1 MIKRFK
7 KIIKSLPVIGPIV
20 SWWINR
26 KNKYKNATYWIE
38 KYLSDGRSY
47 IIQIGANDGVSG
59 DPLFDMAQK
68 HENWIL
74 LLVVPVLLLFDQLK
88 NNYGN
93 TVRVTY
99 VNAAINEDGGSQ
111 SFYVIDQKA
120 YQEIPNLSRDYE
132 QIGSF
137 DKQHLIS
144 LGGER
149 LRKFIAPIEVQS
161 YSLIQ
166 LLDLYEINHFDAL
179 LLDAEGY
186 DWLILKQLDLEK
198 HRPKIIFFEQTH
210 LNSKDVQDFWNIF
223 SEKYAIYR
231 FTINFLCISKD
242 VLLPGDLRKLSSKA
256 LRL

>member
-1 MIKRFK
+1 MIKR
-7 KIIKSLPVIGPIV
+7 IKRLVKTLPVIGPIV

-38 KYLSDGRSY
+38 KYLSDDRSY

-68 HENWIL
+68 HENWKL
-74 LLVVPVLLLFDQLK
+74 LLVEPVPHLFDQLK
-88 NNYGN
+88 KNYGN
-93 TVRVTY
+93 TARVTY
-99 VNAAINEDGGSQ
+99 VNAAINEDGDPQ
-111 SFYVIDQKA
+111 LFYVIDQKA

-137 DKQHLIS
+137 DEQHLIS

-149 LRKFIAPIEVQS
+149 LRKFISPIEVQS
-161 YSLIQ
+161 YSLTQ
-166 LLDLYEINHFDAL
+166 LLDLYRINHFDAL

-186 DWLILKQLDLEK
+186 DWLILKQLNLEK
-198 HRPKIIFFEQTH
+198 HLPKIIFFEQTH
-210 LNSKDVQDFWNIF
+210 LSSKDVQDFWNIF